1 MDNVRSILLSM
12 SKGFRQWKHS
22 TRVYLV
28 FALLLLFQWYG
39 FREYTDIAAY
49 LGIPMSLCIFPFFV
63 GMPMDTS
70 SFGAM
75 AMILYSEAP
84 FSDHHAPF
92 MIIRTGRRNWVIGQI
107 LYVLL
112 SSLVYT
118 LVAVLL
124 SFVVLLPN
132 VELNFDWGRVIWT
145 MVQNPNLLD
154 ELGVRDITW
163 PDLDVVRAISGQKA
177 LLLSILFYWLVTV
190 FLGMIMLF
198 FNVISKKGVGLV
210 LAGVFIGLSYFSAS
224 FGALVFGSAI
234 KWFSPVCWRYIGNLG
249 LNSNSNLPPV
259 WYAFTI
265 LVVLILAMAVGSV
278 VAFCK
283 KDLPFEKG
291 EFNY

>member
-63 GMPMDTS
+63 GMPIDTS

-124 SFVVLLPN
+124 SFVVLLPDI
-132 VELNFDWGRVIWT
+132 ELNFDWGQAMWT
-145 MVQNPNLLD
+145 MAQNPGLAGEVGVKYAAMPAVGLLTA
-154 ELGVRDITW
+154 V
-163 PDLDVVRAISGQKA
+163 SGQKA
-177 LLLSILFYWLVTV
+177 MLLSILLYWLISA
-190 FLGMIMLF
+190 FLGMIIF
-198 FNVISKKGVGLV
+198 CFNILCTKGVGLV
-210 LAGVFIGLSYFSAS
+210 IAGFFAGFSYFAAT
-224 FGALVFGSAI
+224 FGDFVFGSI
-234 KWFSPVCWRYIGNLG
+234 PKWFSPVCWRYLGNLEIYDP
-249 LNSNSNLPPV
+249 SQPPV
-259 WYAFTI
+259 WYAFT
-265 LVVLILAMAVGSV
+265 VLIVSILIMSV
-278 VAFCK
+278 VSVVVFCK

-291 EFNY
+291 ED